1 MNIRITTLAGAA
13 LLALTVSAAAQETGS
28 MTGSAPSA
36 PPEQPAPQPQYTP
49 PPPPPPPPPPAAEYI
64 PGGWYVGAGAGWSGQ
79 NAIKWQDPFGNSGEF
94 HAHNNP
100 IVFGS
105 IGYKLPDIPFRAEVE
120 GGYTWHGLYG
130 FDADGAN
137 FPSSGHANL
146 SHVMVNGLYDF
157 PIAPLWA
164 ITVGGGVGV
173 GMADYLAETPVSGH
187 RGPDIQRRAGCRS
200 VCRIPI
206 SRRTDG
212 RQHANRRRRAACPW
226 SYRQC
231 RCCRLPLVRQAR
243 SVRLVILPPA
253 GSAGGIL

>member
-1 MNIRITTLAGAA
+1 MNIRTITLSGVT

-36 PPEQPAPQPQYTP
+36 APEQPAPQPQYTP

-64 PGGWYVGAGAGWSGQ
+64 PGGWYIGAGAGWSGQ
-79 NAIKWQDPFGNSGEF
+79 NAIKWQDPFGNSGEI

-105 IGYKLPDIPFRAEVE
+105 IGYKLSDMPFRAEIE

-173 GMADYLAETPVSGH
+173 GMADYLLETPVSGSLTKD
-187 RGPDIQRRAGCRS
+187 GFMWQGIAGLTYNVAPDVDLFAEYRYRDAQTGGSLPIGGDVLHVHGLTDNVAVAGFRWY
-200 VCRIPI
+200 VTP
-206 SRRTDG
+206 
-212 RQHANRRRRAACPW
+212 
-226 SYRQC
+226 
-231 RCCRLPLVRQAR
+231 
-243 SVRLVILPPA
+243 
-253 GSAGGIL
+253 